1 MWLLD
6 TRTAKLHHFQ
16 DVSAVSY
23 AILSHVWLDKEQS
36 FQEIRALDSEGDSR
50 SLVSEKIRRCCQVAL
65 RDGFRWL
72 WIDTCCIDKT
82 SSAELSEAIN
92 SMYAWYAHAGICYA
106 YLYDVRDEDVVDDPA
121 NAQAFLKSR
130 WFTRGW
136 TLQELV
142 APSYVVFVTSS
153 WRIIGTR
160 QSLASAVQKITGIDL
175 DVLLH
180 RCPLEQVGSII
191 CPQFSDWHY

>member
-6 TRTAKLHHFQ
+6 TKTARLHQFQ
-16 DVSAVSY
+16 DASAVRY
-23 AILSHVWLDKEQS
+23 AILSHVWLDREQS
-36 FQEIRALDSEGDSR
+36 FQDVR
-50 SLVSEKIRRCCQVAL
+50 SLDTGPSSNPRPLLSSKILHCCIIAL
-65 RDGFRWL
+65 RDGFNWL

-92 SMYAWYAHAGICYA
+92 SMYAWYAQSAMCYA
-106 YLYDVRDEDVVDDPA
+106 YLHDVHDDDIIDDPTTA
-121 NAQAFLKSR
+121 RTFLKSK

-142 APSYVVFVTSS
+142 APMYVVFLTSN

-160 QSLASAVQKITGIDL
+160 QSLASAVEKITGIDI
-175 DVLLH
+175 DVLMHKCRLD
-180 RCPLEQVGSII
+180 QVRRAFLSARM
-191 CPQFSDWHY
+191 S